1 MSTFVSALGPGS
13 GLRAFSQPPFG
24 PLTSVGLKERF
35 LKSTVLSAFA
45 SAKRIEH
52 LHAFSVDS
60 DCIRF
65 GSGDR
70 SVTLRPRLEYVPKS
84 LSTPFERTET
94 VSLSALATKSSPSQ
108 SADAQTAVCPVRAL
122 RFYIDRSSSVR
133 QSIQLLGAMVG
144 ATKGRAVSKQSL
156 SHWIVDAITEAYTT
170 QGLEN
175 ALCTLGAV
183 QRVYW
188 VWALSVV
195 KMYVYSRYLL
205 GSRLVFAE
213 YLRQVLQAG
222 RSVLSLPSAVGE

>member
-1 MSTFVSALGPGS
+1 MSIFVSSLGPGS
-13 GLRAFSQPPFG
+13 GLRARSLPPFG
-24 PLTSVGLKERF
+24 PLTSVGLKELF
-35 LKSTVLSAFA
+35 LKTTVLLAFV

-60 DCIRF
+60 DCN
-65 GSGDR
+65 
-70 SVTLRPRLEYVPKS
+70 VTLRPRLEYVPKS

-94 VSLSALATKSSPSQ
+94 VSPSALATKSSPSQ
-108 SADAQTAVCPVRAL
+108 SAKAQTAICPVNAPA
-122 RFYIDRSSSVR
+122 FGCY
-133 QSIQLLGAMVG
+133 GG
-144 ATKGRAVSKQSL
+144 CTKGRAVSKQSL

-183 QRVYW
+183 QRGLSFH
-188 VWALSVV
+188 LSVV

-205 GSRLVFAE
+205 GSWLVFAE
-213 YLRQVLQAG
+213 YLCQVLQAG